1 MHEQHNGGAM
11 MKLPRYFAL
20 PKLTIKGGGYSDST
34 SLIIPMIRLH
44 NGPAYKG
51 VWGERVK
58 TKGDFSKDLRIYGL
72 FYVIFMS
79 WLECVDTEWFRS
91 FLHGQ

>member
-34 SLIIPMIRLH
+34 SQIIIPMNAR
-44 NGPAYKG
+44 
-51 VWGERVK
+51 
-58 TKGDFSKDLRIYGL
+58 
-72 FYVIFMS
+72 
-79 WLECVDTEWFRS
+79 
-91 FLHGQ
+91 